1 MKITLSNLKISHIA
15 TGLPKDVIQLIEYE
29 RFFDSK
35 TIRRTM
41 RATGVESVHVANPDM
56 CASDYGVEIAK
67 RLMTETGLKS
77 DEFDGVVFVSQTP
90 DYIIPST
97 GGIIQDRLGLP
108 QSAVAFDINYGC
120 SGYVYGLYQASLLV
134 SSGSCRRVLIFNG
147 DTQVRLT
154 HEQDKSNRLLL
165 GDGFA
170 VTVVERGEQSFYF
183 NIGTDGNG
191 YRLIIVEAGG
201 FRKSKSKETA
211 EPIFDDRGNPQ
222 WRECI
227 YMNGME
233 LMNFDLKKVPLLI
246 NETLGDIGWSK
257 DDVGVF
263 AMHQVN
269 QTVIQLLANRL
280 KVTPERMPIALQ
292 KTGNT
297 SSASI
302 PLMLATKREELRAR
316 NALNKVLVCGFGV
329 GLSFGTVAVDLSSTT
344 IHDTWII

>member
-1 MKITLSNLKISHIA
+1 M
-15 TGLPKDVIQLIEYE
+15 
-29 RFFDSK
+29 
-35 TIRRTM
+35 
-41 RATGVESVHVANPDM
+41 
-56 CASDYGVEIAK
+56 
-67 RLMTETGLKS
+67 
-77 DEFDGVVFVSQTP
+77 
-90 DYIIPST
+90 
-97 GGIIQDRLGLP
+97 
-108 QSAVAFDINYGC
+108 
-120 SGYVYGLYQASLLV
+120 
-134 SSGSCRRVLIFNG
+134 IFNG